1 MVHIRH
7 GPKFQ
12 AKNTPCIWCISIS
25 NKKTRNFISVNAK
38 DIIEQ
43 LYRSDDLEN
52 CLSRIQPADIRD
64 DVKQHVFTELLLK
77 PEADIM
83 DLWERGKFTAYVAKM
98 LVNMVRWERSSFRKL
113 QGRETALE
121 SFSDIADEQ
130 PIEIIV
136 VPLEKLYWYDAK
148 MLELY
153 AEHGS
158 YRKVEAVTGIEFSGI
173 CKTIKKA
180 RIEIKKHMDL

>member
-1 MVHIRH
+1 M
-7 GPKFQ
+7 
-12 AKNTPCIWCISIS
+12 
-25 NKKTRNFISVNAK
+25 NAK
-38 DIIEQ
+38 QIIEE
-43 LYRSDDLEN
+43 LYRSDDLRE
-52 CLSRIQPADIRD
+52 CLSRIQPPDIRD

-77 PEADIM
+77 PETDIL
-83 DLWERGKFTAYVAKM
+83 DLYQRGKFVAYVAKM

-121 SFSDIADEQ
+121 SFYDIADEQ
-130 PIEIIV
+130 PVEIIV
-136 VPLEKLYWYDAK
+136 VPLQKLYWYDAK

-158 YRKVEAVTGIEFSGI
+158 YRKVEAITGIEFSGI

-180 RIEIKKHMDL
+180 RIEIKKHMDI

>member
-1 MVHIRH
+1 M
-7 GPKFQ
+7 
-12 AKNTPCIWCISIS
+12 
-25 NKKTRNFISVNAK
+25 NAK
-38 DIIEQ
+38 QIIEE
-43 LYRSDDLEN
+43 LYRSDDLRE
-52 CLSRIQPADIRD
+52 CLSRIQPPDIRD

-77 PEADIM
+77 PETDIL
-83 DLWERGKFTAYVAKM
+83 DLYERGKFTAYVAKM

-121 SFSDIADEQ
+121 SDIADEQ

-136 VPLEKLYWYDAK
+136 VPLQKLYWYDAK

-158 YRKVEAVTGIEFSGI
+158 YRKVEAITGIEFSGI

-180 RIEIKKHMDL
+180 RIEIKKHMDI

>member
-1 MVHIRH
+1 M
-7 GPKFQ
+7 
-12 AKNTPCIWCISIS
+12 
-25 NKKTRNFISVNAK
+25 NAK
-38 DIIEQ
+38 EIIEQ
-43 LYRSDDLEN
+43 LYRSDDLRE
-52 CLSRIQPADIRD
+52 CLARIQPPDIRD

-77 PEADIM
+77 PETDIL
-83 DLWERGKFTAYVAKM
+83 DLYERGKFVAYVAKM

-113 QGRETALE
+113 QGRETTLE
-121 SFSDIADEQ
+121 SFSDIADEPMQ
-130 PIEIIV
+130 EIIV
-136 VPLEKLYWYDAK
+136 VPLQKLYWYDAK

-158 YRKVEAVTGIEFSGI
+158 YRKVEAITGIEFSGI

>member
-1 MVHIRH
+1 M
-7 GPKFQ
+7 
-12 AKNTPCIWCISIS
+12 
-25 NKKTRNFISVNAK
+25 NAK
-38 DIIEQ
+38 EIIEQ
-43 LYRSDDLEN
+43 LYRSDDLRE
-52 CLSRIQPADIRD
+52 CLARIQPPDIRD

-77 PEADIM
+77 PETDIL
-83 DLWERGKFTAYVAKM
+83 DLYERGKFVAYVAKM

-121 SFSDIADEQ
+121 SFADIADE
-130 PIEIIV
+130 PIQEIIV
-136 VPLEKLYWYDAK
+136 VPLQKLYWYDAK

-158 YRKVEAVTGIEFSGI
+158 YRKVEAITGIEFSGI

>member
-1 MVHIRH
+1 
-7 GPKFQ
+7 
-12 AKNTPCIWCISIS
+12 
-25 NKKTRNFISVNAK
+25 VNAK
-38 DIIEQ
+38 QIIEQ
-43 LYRSDDLEN
+43 LYRSNDLRD
-52 CLSRIQPADIRD
+52 CLSRIQPAEIRD

-77 PEADIM
+77 PEADIL
-83 DLWERGKFTAYVAKM
+83 DLYQRGKFTAYVAKM

-113 QGRETALE
+113 QGKETPSE
-121 SFSDIADEQ
+121 SFSDMAEEPTPEAIY
-130 PIEIIV
+130 I
-136 VPLEKLYWYDAK
+136 PLEKIYWYDAK

-158 YRKVEAVTGIEFSGI
+158 YRKIEAITGIEFSGI

>member
-1 MVHIRH
+1 
-7 GPKFQ
+7 
-12 AKNTPCIWCISIS
+12 
-25 NKKTRNFISVNAK
+25 VNAK
-38 DIIEQ
+38 QIIEE
-43 LYRSDDLEN
+43 LYRSDDLRE
-52 CLSRIQPADIRD
+52 CLSRIQPPDIRD

-77 PEADIM
+77 PETDIL
-83 DLWERGKFTAYVAKM
+83 DLYQRGKFTAYVAKM

-121 SFSDIADEQ
+121 SFSDVADEQ
-130 PIEIIV
+130 PVEIIV
-136 VPLEKLYWYDAK
+136 VPLQKLYWYDAK

-158 YRKVEAVTGIEFSGI
+158 YRKVEAITGIEFSGI

>member
-1 MVHIRH
+1 
-7 GPKFQ
+7 
-12 AKNTPCIWCISIS
+12 
-25 NKKTRNFISVNAK
+25 VNAK
-38 DIIEQ
+38 EIIEQ
-43 LYRSDDLEN
+43 LYRSDDLRE
-52 CLSRIQPADIRD
+52 CLARIQPPDIRD

-77 PEADIM
+77 PETDIL
-83 DLWERGKFTAYVAKM
+83 DLYQRGKFVAYVAKM

-121 SFSDIADEQ
+121 SFADIADE
-130 PIEIIV
+130 PIQEIIV
-136 VPLEKLYWYDAK
+136 VPLQKLYWYDAK

-158 YRKVEAVTGIEFSGI
+158 YRKVEAITGIEFSGI